1 MKSTTHQIQGQFLG
15 FIPKPKNEL
24 KYMQLQVGERILA
37 IKLAKDIQKPVAKK
51 VTVGEQLLVS
61 LEPKKSDPKC
71 QLKLKADHIEKLD
84 SGESI
89 VTAKK
94 GKILICRK
102 SSCSKKG
109 GKQLY
114 AALAEA
120 IKNLALQDKV
130 SIEFTGCQ
138 KQCKQAPS
146 FILMPGNV
154 KYKYVDPNDLPSLL
168 EAHYLRK
175 PRD

>member
-1 MKSTTHQIQGQFLG
+1 MPSTKTPTKTHQIQGQFLG

-37 IKLAKDIQKPVAKK
+37 IKLAKEIRKPVANAVK
-51 VTVGEQLLVS
+51 VGEQLLVS
-61 LEPKKSDPKC
+61 LEPKTSDPKC
-71 QLKLKADHIEKLD
+71 QLKLKADRIQKLD
-84 SGESI
+84 SGVSFP
-89 VTAKK
+89 TPKK

-109 GKQLY
+109 GKTLY
-114 AALAEA
+114 SALVETL
-120 IKNLALQDKV
+120 KNLGLQEQV

-146 FILMPGNV
+146 IILMPSKA
-154 KYKYVDPNDLPSLL
+154 KYNNVDPNDLPSLL
-168 EAHYLRK
+168 EAHYL
-175 PRD
+175 

>member
-1 MKSTTHQIQGQFLG
+1 MTSTPHQIQGKFLG
-15 FIPKPKNEL
+15 FIPKPKKEL

-37 IKLAKDIQKPVAKK
+37 IKLAKEIQKPVAKE
-51 VTVGEQLLVS
+51 VEVGEQLLVS
-61 LEPKKSDPKC
+61 LEKKKSDPKC

-84 SGESI
+84 SGQSI
-89 VTAKK
+89 STAKQ

-114 AALAEA
+114 EALVETL
-120 IKNLALQDKV
+120 KNLGLQDQV

-146 FILMPGNV
+146 FILMPGKV
-154 KYKYVDPNDLPSLL
+154 KHKYVDPQNLPSLL

-175 PRD
+175 